1 METKYIPRGSF
12 LVGKIT
18 KMKSAKTAVVER
30 EIVHFVK
37 KYERYKKVK
46 SRIAVHIPDEIKVE
60 VGDIVRIG
68 ETRKISKTKNFII
81 VSKVKGD
88 SE

>member
-1 METKYIPRGSF
+1 METKYIPRGLF
-12 LVGKIT
+12 LVGKVIR
-18 KMKSAKTAVVER
+18 MKSNKTAVVER

-46 SRIAVHIPDEIKVE
+46 SRIAVHVPDDIKVE
-60 VGDIVRIG
+60 VGDIVKIG
-68 ETRKISKTKNFII
+68 ETRKISKTKSFII
-81 VSKVKGD
+81 VSKLKGD